1 MAAAPRGSEVWR
13 DYVTDGIPS
22 SGANKPQKADIRSW
36 SSWLESMVTSGVL
49 SSGPWFATKAAMTLG
64 YAANTVAI
72 VYNDPT
78 AANNG
83 LYIKSGASG
92 SGSWTQLTSFL
103 PGYQFVTAS
112 PTGAS
117 TANAIVAS
125 TSPRLPAGDGVA
137 LVTLAIPATNTAS
150 PVTVQFDG
158 GAVLTIKTRTGENP
172 DAGELQQNDV
182 VAGFVSGA
190 TFRLISDLNSL
201 RNFQSAK
208 AWANNAEDVPVST
221 ALGGDGVTTF
231 SARHWAAKSDD
242 SADRA
247 DNEADRSQVARAG
260 AESAAGVAAGYVNDI
275 VSEKEVPITGT
286 VQGLTAIDLPPGM
299 TAIRTNGF
307 SAMGDLGAWP
317 LAVEVPNVGPLEKWQ
332 RQTNGGAR
340 RWEPRANVIDA
351 AMFGFSVDATALQN
365 SEAVNAAIR
374 FQHFSGGGTVAINKP
389 GEYLLGNTNPYPAS
403 SYPGLTEEN
412 ANWWANRR
420 AIWIPYDNITLQL
433 GQGVKLKVGDGENCH
448 AIQMGQFSLGMGGFG
463 PPIVQASLHNSK
475 VIGDGWSID
484 MNGPNQMAATENK
497 FHPAGIIAQHGSSGL
512 EIGGGHIYNSSYYGM
527 GFEGSDTDALRGFQR
542 CYVHDMLIENCMADG
557 FDAKDFGTLSADNVI
572 ARVVVK
578 NCGNSSAFLS
588 EQAGI
593 DVRGGWL
600 IAYCTVYFDDAFTGA
615 RVGIRTQYAPGAAK
629 SGCPSRLIICRAV
642 GNGKANAN
650 TIGYRIA
657 GYGSRMTDCAASG
670 FAEGLR
676 TSIPDGVIDG
686 LKVKQCGIA
695 LRCYFDTGAGWNA
708 SNTVARAFVVED
720 CDTPYR
726 TDTGVVGFRWQGG
739 AKIGTVG
746 APVENGTGTIIR
758 DVSGMKTY
766 SQVVSAEIAVDTT
779 GRKTFTINHGLAF
792 TPTEADVS
800 FTLIRTAFDAN
811 LAISEIMVN
820 GVSASQVACELYV
833 TSAGASGRTV
843 KVAVKTIVKSG

>member
-1 MAAAPRGSEVWR
+1 MTQILNVTRNDDGQFEIVNAVGKLVEGPFETNAAAWKALDRIDNDDASRPDKRRS
-13 DYVTDGIPS
+13 
-22 SGANKPQKADIRSW
+22 NKK
-36 SSWLESMVTSGVL
+36 VL
-49 SSGPWFATKAAMTLG
+49 WGKPEH
-64 YAANTVAI
+64 
-72 VYNDPT
+72 
-78 AANNG
+78 NG

-92 SGSWTQLTSFL
+92 SGLWTQLTSFL

-150 PVTVQFDG
+150 PVTVRFDG
-158 GAVLTIKTRTGENP
+158 GAVLTVKTRTGEDP

-231 SARHWAAKSDD
+231 SAKHWAAKSDE

-260 AESAAGVAAGYVNDI
+260 AESARDQAAGYVNDI
-275 VSEKEVPITGT
+275 VSEKEVPIVGT
-286 VQGLTAIDLPPGM
+286 VQGLTAIDLPAGM

-307 SAMGDLGAWP
+307 TAMGDLGAWP

-332 RQTNGGAR
+332 RQTSGGTR
-340 RWEPRANVIDA
+340 RWEPRAKVIDA
-351 AMFGFSVDATALQN
+351 AMFGFWVDGDPVQN
-365 SEAVNAAIR
+365 AEAVNAAIR
-374 FQHFSGGGTVAINKP
+374 FQHLSGGGTVTITKP

-403 SYPGLTEEN
+403 SYPGLTEDA

-420 AIWIPYDNITLQL
+420 AIWLPYDNVTLDV
-433 GQGVKLKVGDGENCH
+433 GEGVTLKVGDGQNCS
-448 AIQMGQFSLGMGGFG
+448 AIQIGQFSLGMAGVGPAIPAISVQNVRAIGFG
-463 PPIVQASLHNSK
+463 AQIN
-475 VIGDGWSID
+475 
-484 MNGPNQMAATENK
+484 MNGNMQAAATDTKN
-497 FHPAGIIAQHGSSGL
+497 HPGGILCNHGSESIELAGFKVF
-512 EIGGGHIYNSSYYGM
+512 NSPYYGV
-527 GFEGSDTDALRGFQR
+527 GFEGTDGDALQGYRK
-542 CYVHDMLIENCMADG
+542 CYVHDMLIEDCKADG
-557 FDAKDFGTLSADNVI
+557 FDAKDFGTLSADNVM
-572 ARVVVK
+572 ARVTVH
-578 NCGNSSAFLS
+578 NCGNGGGAFLTG
-588 EQAGI
+588 QAGI
-593 DVRGGWL
+593 DTRGGW
-600 IAYCTVYFDDAFTGA
+600 TVIDCVARFDDAFTGE
-615 RVGIRTQYAPGAAK
+615 RVGMRNQYAPDFAK
-629 SGCPSRLIICRAV
+629 SKNPTRFIRCRTFS
-642 GNGKANAN
+642 NGKANAG
-650 TIGYRIA
+650 TIGFRIS
-657 GYGSRMTDCAASG
+657 GYGAEVHACETSG
-670 FAEGLR
+670 FSEGVR
-676 TSIPDGVIDG
+676 TSIPKG
-686 LKVKQCGIA
+686 LIRGIKVKQCGIPVRFFSDA
-695 LRCYFDTGAGWNA
+695 GAGWNA
-708 SNTVARAFVVED
+708 SNTTVYDLDIED
-720 CDTPYR
+720 CDMPYR
-726 TDTGVVGFRWQGG
+726 TDTGITGVRLLGG
-739 AKIGTVG
+739 AISGTPLV
-746 APVENGTGTIIR
+746 PTENGTGTIIR
-758 DVSGMKTY
+758 DIAGMKTY

-843 KVAVKTIVKSG
+843 KVAVKTTVKNG